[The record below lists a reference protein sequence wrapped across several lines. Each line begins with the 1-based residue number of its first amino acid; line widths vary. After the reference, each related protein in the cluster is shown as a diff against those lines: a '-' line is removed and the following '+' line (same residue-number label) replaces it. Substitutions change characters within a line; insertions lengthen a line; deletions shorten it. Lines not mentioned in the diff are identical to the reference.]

1 MVRGHVQMGLWFL
14 VVQMARMPQVC
25 RQGST
30 HFLFTQAL
38 SGAHSA
44 LTTHSGLQLGGW
56 LMNPAWQEHTAWLF
70 MARQLLL
77 GPQGDGLHGFNG
89 GRGVTGTGLQL
100 KNGSPVYPGGQSQ
113 VGTCLSTVQMA

>member
-56 LMNPAWQEHTAWLF
+56 LMKPVDISALAVGS
-70 MARQLLL
+70 A
-77 GPQGDGLHGFNG
+77 
-89 GRGVTGTGLQL
+89 GRWGTGLNYRVL
-100 KNGSPVYPGGQSQ
+100 HDGFHTTVYERITL
-113 VGTCLSTVQMA
+113 VALHA